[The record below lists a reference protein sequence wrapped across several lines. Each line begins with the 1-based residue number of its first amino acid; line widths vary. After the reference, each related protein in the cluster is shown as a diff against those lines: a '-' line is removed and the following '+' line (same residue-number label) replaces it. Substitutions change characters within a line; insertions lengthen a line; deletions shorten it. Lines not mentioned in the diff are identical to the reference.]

1 MTFKV
6 VVETTFDTREEAEE
20 FSDHMDEL
28 DMEHALFTQGFNAV
42 ITEVTDEV
50 TDTERFEG
58 IDWKRAADAGFDG

>member
-1 MTFKV
+1 MTFKG

-42 ITEVTDEV
+42 ITELTN
-50 TDTERFEG
+50 
-58 IDWKRAADAGFDG
+58 ADA